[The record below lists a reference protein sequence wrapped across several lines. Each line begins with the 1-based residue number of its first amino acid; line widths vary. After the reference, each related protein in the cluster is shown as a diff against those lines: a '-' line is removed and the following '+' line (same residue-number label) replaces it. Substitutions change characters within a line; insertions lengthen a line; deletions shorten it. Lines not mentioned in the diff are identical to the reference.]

1 MRRGWDRGYV
11 LKGRGQL
18 ILIVC
23 MVYSL
28 PLQESSTWAE
38 KEVAFISPMDQ
49 QRSVAWLLTGSTN
62 VLALSLFPPLF
73 TFLPPPLP
81 SPLLSHLPFL
91 ISPLLS
97 SNHPLFFLFFISPL
111 PPPLSFSSPYLPS
124 FRPHSPY
131 LPSLVLTLYSLSSS
145 QPSQFEQ

>member
-1 MRRGWDRGYV
+1 MRRGWDRGHV
-11 LKGRGQL
+11 LKGREQL

-73 TFLPPPLP
+73 TFFPPPLP
-81 SPLLSHLPFL
+81 SPLLSHL
-91 ISPLLS
+91 LS
-97 SNHPLFFLFFISPL
+97 SNHPLPSLLHLSSSSLPPFPPQLPFLLLFPSPLLISPL
-111 PPPLSFSSPYLPS
+111 S
-124 FRPHSPY
+124 
-131 LPSLVLTLYSLSSS
+131 VLTLYSLSSS
-145 QPSQFEQ
+145 QLSQFEQ